1 LSVHVPGYGDRV
13 RSLAVWA
20 VLFAAYAATLG
31 VDAAGSGNYAGAEPR
46 YLLAAESIVSDWDVD
61 LTDEFR
67 TRAYAP
73 FHQGSLKPEGRV
85 VLGRRLEPQ
94 GVGFAALIAP
104 AYALGGATG
113 VAIFLAAVA
122 ALAFVLAA
130 RLARRIVPEPWATA
144 AALIVGLSPPV
155 LAHATAVYPEL
166 TAGAM
171 LAGAVLC
178 ALRVRERPDLGS
190 AVAGATLLALLPWLG
205 PKYLLPAAPVAV
217 ALVRWTARR
226 GRRTAALAAA
236 EIIVASLVVYATIND
251 RLYSGLVPSSVAAS
265 SEPPTGAD
273 SLSDYA
279 GRAPRLAALWL
290 DHDVGLVRWAPVL
303 LLVLFSVWLLWRAR
317 SQHLA
322 RVVAEHADAEAAAG
336 LSLLV
341 CGAVLLVAAFA
352 APTLSGDWFPARQL
366 VAAFPVAVGLVA
378 WGLRHAPRTGAV
390 LAALTLGC
398 SLWLVI
404 AFALGDAPGWVHP
417 GVDAPYGPL
426 LQLLPR
432 F

>member
-1 LSVHVPGYGDRV
+1 M
-13 RSLAVWA
+13 
-20 VLFAAYAATLG
+20 
-31 VDAAGSGNYAGAEPR
+31 
-46 YLLAAESIVSDWDVD
+46 
-61 LTDEFR
+61 
-67 TRAYAP
+67 
-73 FHQGSLKPEGRV
+73 
-85 VLGRRLEPQ
+85 LGRRLEPQ

-104 AYALGGATG
+104 AYAIGGATG
-113 VAIFLAAVA
+113 VSIFLAAVA

-144 AALIVGLSPPV
+144 AALVVGLSPPV

-166 TAGAM
+166 AAGAM

-190 AVAGATLLALLPWLG
+190 AVVGATLLALLPWLG
-205 PKYLLPAAPVAV
+205 PKYLLPAAPVAI

-236 EIIVASLVVYATIND
+236 EIMVASLVVYATIND

-265 SEPPTGAD
+265 GEPPTGAD
-273 SLSDYA
+273 SLGDYA
-279 GRAPRLAALWL
+279 GRTPRLAALWL
-290 DHDVGLVRWAPVL
+290 DRDVGLVRWAPVM

-352 APTLSGDWFPARQL
+352 APTLDRRLVPGPPARRRLPGRRRPRGLGAAARAAHGSGARRAHAGLL
-366 VAAFPVAVGLVA
+366 VVAGVGVRVRERRRLGAPGRGCALWAAGA
-378 WGLRHAPRTGAV
+378 APAAV
-390 LAALTLGC
+390 LRRGRTSTAAG
-398 SLWLVI
+398 
-404 AFALGDAPGWVHP
+404 
-417 GVDAPYGPL
+417 
-426 LQLLPR
+426 
-432 F
+432 